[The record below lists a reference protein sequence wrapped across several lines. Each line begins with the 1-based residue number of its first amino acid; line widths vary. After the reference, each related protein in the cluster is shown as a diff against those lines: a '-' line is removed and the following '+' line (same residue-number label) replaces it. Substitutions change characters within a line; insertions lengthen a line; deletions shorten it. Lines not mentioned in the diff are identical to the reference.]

1 MMGLEKLLRGLY
13 GTVPQLDMDKQFAR
27 SRVLTPT
34 TFDFKALAD
43 GIKRNNVGTAGIE
56 FEATAEIKDGRLV
69 VQPTGQ
75 AFRLAGTPPEQKGR
89 ARRRVKVLDWND
101 PTKTAVEVIRQIP

>member
-27 SRVLTPT
+27 VRVLQPM

-43 GIKRNNVGTAGIE
+43 GIARNNVGTAAIDV
-56 FEATAEIKDGRLV
+56 EATVEVAGGKV
-69 VQPTGQ
+69 VIQPTGQ
-75 AFRLAGTPPEQKGR
+75 SFPLVGTGTSG
-89 ARRRVKVLDWND
+89 RRRLKVLDWQD
-101 PTKTAVEVIRQIP
+101 PAKTAVEIR

>member
-1 MMGLEKLLRGLY
+1 MGLEKLLRGLY

-27 SRVLTPT
+27 ARVLAPM

-56 FEATAEIKDGRLV
+56 VEATVDVRDDKV
-69 VQPTGQ
+69 VFQPTGQ
-75 AFRLAGTPPEQKGR
+75 EFRLAGTAPPKGA
-89 ARRRVKVLDWND
+89 ARRRLKVLNWED
-101 PTKTAVEVIRQIP
+101 PSKTELQVLR

>member
-1 MMGLEKLLRGLY
+1 MGLEKLLRGLY

-27 SRVLTPT
+27 SRVVKPV

-56 FEATAEIKDGRLV
+56 FEATTEIRDQRV
-69 VQPTGQ
+69 VIQPTGQ
-75 AFRLAGTPPEQKGR
+75 TFRLAGTPPEPKGS
-89 ARRRVKVLDWND
+89 ARRRMRVLNWEN
-101 PTKTAVEVIRQIP
+101 PENTVVEVIR

>member
-13 GTVPQLDMDKQFAR
+13 GSVPQLDMDRQFAR
-27 SRVLTPT
+27 VRVVTPQ

-56 FEATAEIKDGRLV
+56 LEATTELRDGQVV

-75 AFRLAGTPPEQKGR
+75 RFRLSGPLPEKNETV
-89 ARRRVKVLDWND
+89 RRRLKVIHWED
-101 PTKTAVEVIRQIP
+101 PTRTEVQILR

>member
-1 MMGLEKLLRGLY
+1 MLGLEKLLRGLY

-27 SRVLTPT
+27 SRVPKPM

-56 FEATAEIKDGRLV
+56 FEATTEIRDGQVV

-75 AFRLAGTPPEQKGR
+75 VFRIAGTPPDQKGG
-89 ARRRVKVLDWND
+89 ARRRMKVLNWED
-101 PTKTAVEVIRQIP
+101 PEKTEVQVLR

>member
-27 SRVLTPT
+27 SRVLTPMM
-34 TFDFKALAD
+34 FDFKALAD

-56 FEATAEIKDGRLV
+56 FEATTEIRDGQVV

-75 AFRLAGTPPEQKGR
+75 TFRLAGTPPEQKGS
-89 ARRRVKVLDWND
+89 ARRRMKVLNWED
-101 PTKTAVEVIRQIP
+101 PEKM